1 MKASSLKDIK
11 ADLKNSSKDE
21 LLELTLRLI
30 RFKKDN
36 KELITYLL
44 YESDNDD
51 LFIESC
57 KSDMNESFAQI
68 NRSSFFFI
76 RKAIRKILSLTKKN
90 IRYAQKKNIEI
101 ELLLHFC
108 KLLTEFRP
116 KISRN
121 KVLMNTLE
129 TQTRMLRKSISTMN
143 EDLQHDYTVL
153 LEEILEGFQEKG

>member
-11 ADLKNSSKDE
+11 ADLKNSSKEE
-21 LLELTLRLI
+21 LLELISRLI

-44 YESDNDD
+44 YESDNDF

-57 KSDMNESFAQI
+57 KMEMEEAFAQI
-68 NRSSFFFI
+68 NRTSFFFV
-76 RKAIRKILSLTKKN
+76 RKGIRKILSNTKKN
-90 IRYAQKKNIEI
+90 IRYALKKNVEI

-108 KLLTEFRP
+108 KLLIEFRP
-116 KISRN
+116 KINRN

-129 TQTRMLRKSISTMN
+129 TQIRMIRKAISTMN
-143 EDLQHDYTVL
+143 EDLQHDYTVIL
-153 LEEILEGFQEKG
+153 DEILEDFQ

>member
-11 ADLKNSSKDE
+11 ADLKNCSKEE
-21 LLELTLRLI
+21 LLDLTLRLI

-44 YESDNDD
+44 YESDNDI
-51 LFIESC
+51 LFIESY
-57 KSDMNESFAQI
+57 KADMDEAFAQI

-76 RKAIRKILSLTKKN
+76 RKGVRKILSVTKKN
-90 IRYAQKKNIEI
+90 IRYTQKKNIEI

-108 KLLTEFRP
+108 KLLIEFRP
-116 KISRN
+116 KINRN

-129 TQTRMLRKSISTMN
+129 TQSRMIRKSILTMD
-143 EDLQHDYTVL
+143 EDLQHDYTVI
-153 LEEILEGFQEKG
+153 LEEIFEDSHEKG